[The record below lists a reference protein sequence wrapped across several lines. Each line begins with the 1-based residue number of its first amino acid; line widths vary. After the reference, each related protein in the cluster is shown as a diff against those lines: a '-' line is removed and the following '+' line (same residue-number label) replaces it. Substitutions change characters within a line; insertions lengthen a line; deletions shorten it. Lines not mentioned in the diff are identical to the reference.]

1 MNIDKLLLDRP
12 SMVTD
17 LEMPGRLPSRIEDG
31 GIDFDDEHRKKVA
44 RDFEGIFIHQLMDKM
59 KETIP
64 ESDLE
69 DSSSKE
75 IKSMY
80 WSFLA
85 DAVTAKGG
93 LGLWENI
100 YATMRQS
107 AGLDPVPT
115 PAGQVQSSGKLDT
128 SA

>member
-1 MNIDKLLLDRP
+1 MDIGKLLLDRP
-12 SMVTD
+12 AMTMD
-17 LEMPGRLPSRIEDG
+17 TEMPGKLPSRIEEG
-31 GIDFDDEHRKKVA
+31 GFDFEDEQRKKVA

-64 ESDLE
+64 ESDME

-75 IKSMY
+75 IKNMY

-93 LGLWENI
+93 FGLWENI

>member
-1 MNIDKLLLDRP
+1 MDIGKLLLDRP
-12 SMVTD
+12 AMATD
-17 LEMPGRLPSRIEDG
+17 LEMPGKLPGRIEEV
-31 GIDFDDEHRKKVA
+31 GIDFDDEQRKKVA
-44 RDFEGIFIHQLMDKM
+44 KDFEGIFVRQLMDKM
-59 KETIP
+59 KDTIP
-64 ESDLE
+64 ESDME

-80 WSFLA
+80 WSFLG

-107 AGLDPVPT
+107 AGLDPVAN
-115 PAGQVQSSGKLDT
+115 PAAQVQAGGKLDT